1 MTMDRGQRNR
11 IATGARCKFSIQG
24 KVIGYA
30 RNVSATEEIE
40 YQPIE
45 VLDNI
50 RVEEHVAVA
59 YRVRLTASFFRIVGD
74 SLKSMGFFPPN
85 GGDTSTHMENIL
97 LSGEMNAQ
105 IEDTK
110 TGKIIT
116 QAHQVKVA
124 SHNWTV
130 DAKGVV
136 GEDMEFVAISITDE
150 SEIA

>member
-1 MTMDRGQRNR
+1 MSMERGQKNR

-24 KVIGYA
+24 KVVGYA
-30 RNVSATEEIE
+30 RNVNVTEEIE

-50 RVEEHVAVA
+50 RVEEFVPVA
-59 YRVRLTASFFRIVGD
+59 YRCRLTASFFRIVGD
-74 SLKSMGFFPPN
+74 TLKSMGFFPPN
-85 GGDTSTHMENIL
+85 GGDTDEHLENIL
-97 LSGEMNAQ
+97 TNGELNAQ
-105 IEDTK
+105 IEDRK

-116 QAHQVKVA
+116 QVQQVKVA

-136 GEDMEFVAISITDE
+136 GEDMEFVAISTSDE